1 MKFFGNAIESQE
13 YEQERVVTK
22 GPQNLLDLLPEVF
35 TREEAQLMRVHQG
48 IREGS
53 VRLMLSNWK
62 KRGYI
67 EEYGDKVPQNEA
79 SRQKYIKTESY
90 LEKHPQAA

>member
-1 MKFFGNAIESQE
+1 
-13 YEQERVVTK
+13 
-22 GPQNLLDLLPEVF
+22 
-35 TREEAQLMRVHQG
+35 MRVHQG

-67 EEYGDKVPQNEA
+67 EEYGDKLPQTEA
-79 SRQKYIKTESY
+79 SRQQYIKTDSY
-90 LEKHPQAA
+90 LEKHPKAA